1 MRVQDRAVIV
11 TGASSGIGRETAL
24 LLAKRGARVWAVGRN
39 EGRLKEVADED
50 SRIEPFVADVKDDD
64 DRKRLVDAVGEVD
77 VLINNAG
84 LGWTGTVEEMPAA
97 DVRNLY
103 ETNVLSLIDLTQRV
117 LPGMLAR
124 KRGHIV
130 NVASIGGYVAAPPF
144 TVYCSTKFAVQG
156 FTDGLRRETLGRG
169 VDVTL
174 VNPGPINTR
183 FLGRANVGDTAEVDA
198 HTTPGVPAWVV
209 GRAIARAIRMGGMP
223 GYDTIAVPRVLG
235 MARIGA
241 APGIS
246 MVLDAASRLTRG
258 IDLTRFGI

>member
-39 EGRLKEVADED
+39 EARLKEVADTD
-50 SRIEPFVADVKDDD
+50 PRIQPFVADVKDDD
-64 DRKRLVDAVGEVD
+64 DRARLVGAVDEVD
-77 VLINNAG
+77 ILINNAG

-97 DVRNLY
+97 DVRNLF
-103 ETNVLSLIDLTQRV
+103 ETNVLALIDLTQRV
-117 LPGMLAR
+117 LPGMLQR

-130 NVASIGGYVAAPPF
+130 NVASIGGYVSTPPF
-144 TVYCSTKFAVQG
+144 TVYCATKFAVQG

-183 FLGRANVGDTAEVDA
+183 FLGRANVGDTSEVEA
-198 HTTPGVPAWVV
+198 HSTPGVPAWVV
-209 GRAIARAIRMGGMP
+209 ARAIARAIRFGGVP
-223 GYDTIAVPRVLG
+223 GYDTVAVPRLVG
-235 MARIGA
+235 VARLGA
-241 APGIS
+241 APGVS
-246 MVLDAASRLTRG
+246 MLLDAGARLTRG
-258 IDLTRFGI
+258 VDLTRFGI